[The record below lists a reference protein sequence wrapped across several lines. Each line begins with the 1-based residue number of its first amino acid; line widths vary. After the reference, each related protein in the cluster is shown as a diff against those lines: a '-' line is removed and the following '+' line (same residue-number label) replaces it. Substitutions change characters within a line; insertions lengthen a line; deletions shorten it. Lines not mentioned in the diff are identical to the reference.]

1 LNGLNPLTEH
11 DKEHDMSG
19 LPSFKSGVHPP
30 ENKEITSGIAS
41 RRFPFTDE
49 IVLPLSQH
57 IGAPAKALV
66 EPGDLVQR
74 GDVVAQAAGYVSVPI
89 HATAS
94 GTVKSIEL
102 WPHPGG
108 GMVPSIRLTVDPYST
123 QMQRPRI
130 VPHWQDVEDEALSRV
145 ILEAGI
151 VGLGGAAFPSH
162 VKWNP
167 PQDQPLD
174 VLLVNGC
181 ECEPYITS
189 DHRTMLE
196 YPERVHLGT
205 RIVLK
210 ALGITRA
217 VIAIE
222 ANKPDAIEVMR
233 NTAPRDLDVTV
244 QPLKVKYPQGAEKML
259 IKAVTGREVPS
270 GALPSSIGALV
281 QNVATT
287 ANVAVVF
294 ETGQPLIERIV
305 TVSGCGIS
313 QPGNWVIPF
322 GTKLRDVIE
331 TCGGL
336 TDDAAEILFG
346 GPMMGLGQANLDVPI
361 LKATNGVLILSQG
374 ECKRQE
380 ILPCIRCGKCL
391 EACPVFLNPQL
402 MGAMARI
409 ELFEEM
415 AAEQNLNDCMLCG
428 CCSYVCP
435 SNIPLSQLFAMSKN
449 QLNRLAAS

>member
-1 LNGLNPLTEH
+1 MNNLL
-11 DKEHDMSG
+11 
-19 LPSFKSGVHPP
+19 SFKHGVHPP
-30 ENKEITSGIAS
+30 ENKDITSGVAT
-41 RRFPFTDE
+41 RRMPFTDE
-49 IVLPLSQH
+49 IVLPLTQH

-66 EPGDLVQR
+66 QAGDHVER
-74 GDVVAQAAGYVSVPI
+74 GDVIAQAGGFVSSPI

-108 GMVPSIRLTVDPYST
+108 GMVPSIRIAVDPYST
-123 QMQRPRI
+123 QMQRPRV
-130 VPHWQDVEDEALSRV
+130 VPHWQDVKEEDLSDV
-145 ILEAGI
+145 IFKAGI

-162 VKWNP
+162 VKLNP
-167 PQDQPLD
+167 PDDQPVD

-181 ECEPYITS
+181 ECEPYLTS

-196 YPERVHLGT
+196 RPEQVHLGT
-205 RIVLK
+205 RIMLK
-210 ALGITRA
+210 ALGIKRA
-217 VIAIE
+217 VIGIE
-222 ANKPDAIEVMR
+222 ANKPDAIEIMR
-233 NTAPRDLDVTV
+233 KTAPDDLDVTV

-270 GALPSSIGALV
+270 GAFPSSIGALV

-287 ANVAVVF
+287 SNVAIVF
-294 ETGQPLIERIV
+294 ETGQPLIERIITV
-305 TVSGCGIS
+305 TGRGIRE
-313 QPGNWVIPF
+313 PGNWMIPF
-322 GTKLRDVIE
+322 GTKLRDLIQA
-331 TCGGL
+331 CGGL

-346 GPMMGLGQANLDVPI
+346 GPMMGLGQASLDVPI
-361 LKATNGVLILSQG
+361 LKATGGILILAED

-391 EACPVFLNPQL
+391 EACPIFLNPQL
-402 MGAMARI
+402 LGDLAKVERY
-409 ELFEEM
+409 EEM
-415 AAEQNLNDCMLCG
+415 AEEAHLNDCMLCG

-449 QLNRLAAS
+449 QLRRLAASEASL